1 MTFSGYLA
9 VLAVPSVRGVL
20 LLSMLVRIPMFAAM
34 IAVTLHV
41 VGTLHQS
48 YGMAGLLT
56 AVSTVSIAV
65 AGP

>member
-34 IAVTLHV
+34 IAARNVPAPELRRLET
-41 VGTLHQS
+41 
-48 YGMAGLLT
+48 T
-56 AVSTVSIAV
+56 AVAELARTSDVGAA
-65 AGP
+65 AGA